1 MMAYGPITSR
11 QIEVDKMERVADFI
25 FPCSKITADGDCSHE
40 ILMLAPWKKSYEK
53 PRQYIKKQVHHSSNK
68 LCIVKA
74 VFFFPVVMYR
84 CESCTIKK
92 VECWIIDSFKLLCW
106 WRLLRVSWTAR
117 RSNHNKG
124 NKLWLFIG
132 STDAEAEAPILWWLV
147 KSWLIVEDLDAGK
160 DWGQEAKGA
169 TEDEKVGWHHQLI
182 AHEFE
187 ETVGNSGGQRS
198 LVCYSP

>member
-1 MMAYGPITSR
+1 MCVYICIYIYISELKLNIQRTKMMAYGPITSR

-92 VECWIIDSFKLLCW
+92 VEC
-106 WRLLRVSWTAR
+106 
-117 RSNHNKG
+117 
-124 NKLWLFIG
+124 
-132 STDAEAEAPILWWLV
+132 
-147 KSWLIVEDLDAGK
+147 
-160 DWGQEAKGA
+160 
-169 TEDEKVGWHHQLI
+169 
-182 AHEFE
+182 
-187 ETVGNSGGQRS
+187 
-198 LVCYSP
+198 